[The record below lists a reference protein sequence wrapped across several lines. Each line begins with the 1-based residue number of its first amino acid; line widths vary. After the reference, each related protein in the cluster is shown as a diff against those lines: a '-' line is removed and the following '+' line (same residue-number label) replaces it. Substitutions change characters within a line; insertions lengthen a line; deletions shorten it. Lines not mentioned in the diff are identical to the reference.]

1 MAINR
6 LYPPN
11 IAGTIPSFYTTNTG
25 TSLEVPFSM
34 NITVSNTAVS
44 GMRLRLKTSSTNIV
58 LANLFSQKYGDDSTN
73 RSVIYELTDD
83 VVSKLIVGNFYKV
96 QLAYV
101 DQSGNDGYYSTVA
114 IVKYTAKPQVQ
125 IAGLNMISATTISDS
140 KLIGYYTNEDQSEK
154 VYQYRFILSDSK
166 NKEIQNTGWLIHNTQ
181 SDSSLYES
189 QDEFLSSVNINE
201 GEIYKIQYQIITN
214 NGLKL
219 STTNY
224 EIIKG
229 AASGSELYVTIGAEM
244 DYDNARVKISIRPQL
259 KHMLENKLD
268 EYALI
273 GSFRL
278 SRKDY
283 TKAGSLWET
292 IGEVS
297 LNTVITANNPY
308 IMMDY
313 TIESG
318 ASYIYSFQK
327 FNSKNIFS
335 KRVEMVIPIKVYFE
349 DAFLYDGNKQLKI
362 RFNPAISSFKSVV
375 AETKKTTLGRKY
387 PFILRNGVLNYK
399 EFPINGLISYQMDND
414 ELFISK
420 KDLELQ
426 WRDPSSFTDITDE
439 NLNYERKFKLA
450 VLDWL
455 NNGEIKLFKSPQEG
469 TYIVRL
475 TNVSL
480 APNTQ
485 LGRMLHTFSCT
496 ASEVSDFDVSA
507 LNNYSLLSQE
517 QEGSR
522 IETTRI
528 IDLSSLYN
536 SLGENAKE
544 KIKTY
549 DLTEGTPCR
558 KVEFKYALSSY
569 DSGTEQIL
577 KNSVYGYTFTWGEYN
592 FAIDKSGTYT
602 VELDEYSTSPLIFTT
617 DVSTISLYGYVILT
631 IEKLETDN
639 LDSVQETLSMNLCGL
654 SLYGLE
660 ENIEKYTWTDN
671 NKEEHE
677 GYYTRNIFEGY
688 DNLKLK
694 LSDIQ
699 YISYQQVPIYYGS
712 SSMDIAGNWK
722 VAIKDVST
730 LPAQVVCGESII
742 IRMPTD
748 KGYEYY
754 KYIPKPE
761 HFIQV
766 PDATGTLQYP
776 EPQNNWFDKLQHYG
790 TKVLFGNIE
799 RDINELVG
807 GSADDIQI
815 DMKRTIPID
824 EHGNISLRI
833 QQGVQVYVYGNVSI
847 QKYGLEDYDPVNQ
860 FSKQELD
867 AYENYKAMAFNF
879 KKTSFSDV
887 GDTDYLYIMD
897 KRQFVQISY
906 NQAQDYE
913 NGGYNLYIP
922 NYPNTYTDGEIE
934 TARKEWVAETAN
946 LNEVLKNN
954 LS

>member
-58 LANLFSQKYGDDSTN
+58 LANLFSQKYGDDSVN

-83 VVSKLIVGNFYKV
+83 VVSKLIIGNFYKV

-140 KLIGYYTNEDQSEK
+140 KLIGHYTNEDQSEK
-154 VYQYRFILSDSK
+154 VYQYRFILSNSK
-166 NKEIQNTGWLIHNTQ
+166 NQEVQNTGWLIHNTQ

-224 EIIKG
+224 EIVKG
-229 AASGSELYVTIGAEM
+229 AASGSELYVTISAEM

-278 SRKDY
+278 SRRDY
-283 TKAGSLWET
+283 TKAESLWET

-297 LNTVITANNPY
+297 LNTVITMDTPY
-308 IMMDY
+308 VMMDY

-327 FNSKNIFS
+327 FNAKNIFS
-335 KRVEMVIPIKVYFE
+335 KRVEMIIPIKVYFE
-349 DAFLYDGNKQLKI
+349 DAFLYDGNRQLKI
-362 RFNPAISSFKSVV
+362 RFNPTISSFKSVV

-387 PFILRNGVLNYK
+387 PFILRNGILNYK

-439 NLNYERKFKLA
+439 NLNYERRFKLA

-480 APNTQ
+480 SPNTQ

-496 ASEVSDFDVSA
+496 ASEVSDFDISA

-517 QEGSR
+517 QDITH

-536 SLGENAKE
+536 SLGENAKD
-544 KIKTY
+544 KLKTY

-558 KVEFKYALSSY
+558 KVEFKYALSAY

-577 KNSVYGYTFTWGEYN
+577 KNNVYGYTFTWGEYN

-602 VELDEYSTSPLIFTT
+602 IELNEYSTSPLILNVDGNKT
-617 DVSTISLYGYVILT
+617 SLYGYLILT
-631 IEKLETDN
+631 VEQFETDN
-639 LDSVQETLSMNLCGL
+639 LDSIQETLSINLCGL

-660 ENIEKYTWTDN
+660 ENIDKYTWTDN
-671 NKEEHE
+671 NGDTKE

-694 LSDIQ
+694 VSDIQ
-699 YISYQQVPIYYGS
+699 YISYQQVPLYQG
-712 SSMDIAGNWK
+712 
-722 VAIKDVST
+722 
-730 LPAQVVCGESII
+730 Q
-742 IRMPTD
+742 
-748 KGYEYY
+748 
-754 KYIPKPE
+754 
-761 HFIQV
+761 Q
-766 PDATGTLQYP
+766 ATGKRQRKRLVLNYQR
-776 EPQNNWFDKLQHYG
+776 KLYME
-790 TKVLFGNIE
+790 KVL
-799 RDINELVG
+799 L
-807 GSADDIQI
+807 
-815 DMKRTIPID
+815 
-824 EHGNISLRI
+824 
-833 QQGVQVYVYGNVSI
+833 
-847 QKYGLEDYDPVNQ
+847 
-860 FSKQELD
+860 
-867 AYENYKAMAFNF
+867 
-879 KKTSFSDV
+879 
-887 GDTDYLYIMD
+887 
-897 KRQFVQISY
+897 
-906 NQAQDYE
+906 
-913 NGGYNLYIP
+913 
-922 NYPNTYTDGEIE
+922 
-934 TARKEWVAETAN
+934 
-946 LNEVLKNN
+946 
-954 LS
+954 